1 MNIGIITFTDRGTLL
16 AEKIKGALEKKDRD
30 RAQRR
35 EIQIEARH
43 RKESSDRQID
53 GAKKESPTQKS
64 ITEWA
69 GQQFA
74 EKHAIV
80 VIGACGIAVRMIAP
94 FTADKLTDSP
104 VVVADE
110 AGNFVIPLLSGHMG
124 GANELAEEIAQQ
136 IGAIPVLT
144 TATDVNDTFSV
155 DVFAKR
161 CNLDI
166 YNRDGIAKVSA
177 EILDGK
183 KADIVISPDYTQL
196 KQGILGLRPKE
207 YILGV
212 GCRKGKSFGEL
223 DVFLTKCLKKAGVE
237 KTLIRAV
244 ASIDLKKDEEGLLRW
259 CAANRIPFR
268 TYPAKE
274 LAKVKG
280 DFTASAFVLTK
291 TGVENVCE
299 RAALA
304 AADGNGTFV
313 LRKTAENGMT
323 AALLHTDWKLE
334 KELAKE
340 YRIDE
345 Q

>member
-1 MNIGIITFTDRGTLL
+1 MKIGIITFTDRGTLL
-16 AEKIKGALEKKDRD
+16 AEKIKGALGKKDRD
-30 RAQRR
+30 RAERR

-53 GAKKESPTQKS
+53 GAKKESPAQKS
-64 ITEWA
+64 LTEWA

-74 EKHAIV
+74 EKNAIV

-94 FTADKLTDSP
+94 FAADKLTDSP

-110 AGNFVIPLLSGHMG
+110 AGDFVIPLLSGHMG
-124 GANELAEEIAQQ
+124 GANALAEEIAQQ
-136 IGAIPVLT
+136 IGAIPVFT

-166 YNRDGIAKVSA
+166 YNREGIAKVSA

-183 KADIVISPDYTQL
+183 KADIVISPDHTQL

-223 DVFLTKCLKKAGVE
+223 DAFFTKCLKKAGVE

-259 CAANRIPFR
+259 CAA
-268 TYPAKE
+268 KV
-274 LAKVKG
+274 LARVEG
-280 DFTASAFVLTK
+280 DFTASAFVRTK
-291 TGVENVCE
+291 TGVDNVCE

-304 AADGNGTFV
+304 AADGSGTFV

>member
-16 AEKIKGALEKKDRD
+16 AEKIKGALEKKDKAERGKI
-30 RAQRR
+30 R
-35 EIQIEARH
+35 IEARH
-43 RKESSDRQID
+43 RKESSNQPG
-53 GAKKESPTQKS
+53 GAKKESPAQKS
-64 ITEWA
+64 LTEWA

-74 EKHAIV
+74 EKNAIV
-80 VIGACGIAVRMIAP
+80 VIGACGIAVRMTAP
-94 FTADKLTDSP
+94 FVADKLTDSP
-104 VVVADE
+104 VIVADE

-136 IGAIPVLT
+136 IGAIPVFT
-144 TATDVNDTFSV
+144 TATDVNDTFSA

-183 KADIVISPDYTQL
+183 KADIVISSDLTQL

-207 YILGV
+207 YILGA
-212 GCRKGKSFGEL
+212 GCRKGKSFEEL
-223 DVFLTKCLKKAGVE
+223 DAFFTKCMKQAGVE

-268 TYPAKE
+268 LPGSIFPKPT
-274 LAKVKG
+274 
-280 DFTASAFVLTK
+280 
-291 TGVENVCE
+291 E
-299 RAALA
+299 RPIRRLS
-304 AADGNGTFV
+304 
-313 LRKTAENGMT
+313 
-323 AALLHTDWKLE
+323 
-334 KELAKE
+334 
-340 YRIDE
+340 
-345 Q
+345 

>member
-1 MNIGIITFTDRGTLL
+1 MKIGIITFTDRGTLL
-16 AEKIKGALEKKDRD
+16 AEKIKGALGKKDRD
-30 RAQRR
+30 RAERR

-53 GAKKESPTQKS
+53 GVKKESPAQKS
-64 ITEWA
+64 LTEWA

-74 EKHAIV
+74 EKNAIV

-94 FTADKLTDSP
+94 FAADKLTDSP

-124 GANELAEEIAQQ
+124 GANALAEEIAQQ
-136 IGAIPVLT
+136 IGAIPVFT
-144 TATDVNDTFSV
+144 TATDVNDMFSV

-166 YNRDGIAKVSA
+166 YNREGIAKVSA

-183 KADIVISPDYTQL
+183 KADIVISPDHTQL

-223 DVFLTKCLKKAGVE
+223 DAFFTKCLKKAGVE

-268 TYPAKE
+268 TYSAQE
-274 LAKVKG
+274 LARVKG
-280 DFTASAFVLTK
+280 DFTASVFVRTK
-291 TGVENVCE
+291 TGVDNVCE

-304 AADGNGTFV
+304 ADGSGTFV

-340 YRIDE
+340 YQIDE